1 MNARPRANRRVAA
14 APISW
19 GVCEV
24 PGWGLQ
30 MPPERVLQE
39 IAELGFEATE
49 LGPIGWLPLEPV
61 ALRAQLGRYG
71 LRLVGGFVPLVL
83 HERDLGSTRAE
94 PERIARVLAA
104 AGAEMFVAAVVMDA
118 GWAPPAPLDDAAWRR
133 LTGHLEEIQELVAE
147 IGLQLVLHPHARTLV
162 EREEEIE
169 RVLAATQVT
178 LCLDTGHLSIAGV
191 DPVEFTRRHIERIA
205 HVHLKDVDFGLAER
219 FRSGELTL
227 VEATQG
233 GLFRPLGQGDAAI
246 AEVVELLER
255 KGYERW
261 LVLEQDTAITGEEP
275 PVGRGPVLDV
285 QASVAYLNELAPTKE
300 EVSQT

>member
-1 MNARPRANRRVAA
+1 VNARPRANRRVAA

-30 MPPERVLQE
+30 MPSERVLQE

-61 ALRAQLGRYG
+61 ALRAQLDRYG

-94 PERIARVLAA
+94 AERIARVLAA

-147 IGLQLVLHPHARTLV
+147 IGLQLVLHPHAGTLV

-169 RVLAATQVT
+169 RVLAATQVP

>member
-1 MNARPRANRRVAA
+1 VNARPRANRRVAA

-94 PERIARVLAA
+94 AERIARVLAA

-169 RVLAATQVT
+169 RVLAATQVP

>member
-1 MNARPRANRRVAA
+1 VNARPPANRRVAA

-61 ALRAQLGRYG
+61 ALQAQLDRYG

-83 HERDLGSTRAE
+83 HERDLGPIRAE
-94 PERIARVLAA
+94 AERIARVLAA

-147 IGLQLVLHPHARTLV
+147 IGLQLVLHPHAGTLV

-227 VEATQG
+227 VEATQE